1 MSRIGKQPIQVPTG
15 VEVSILDRIFIAKGS
30 KGQMEVPLHPLVELQ
45 QKENHIEVSCKGEE
59 TRQSRSLQGLFRS
72 LCANAVRG
80 VHQPFTRELELNG
93 VGYRLELKGTQ
104 LHMSLGFSH
113 PVIFD
118 LPAGVTAAVD
128 GKKVRVVLS
137 GVDKQLVGNTA
148 ARIRAKRPVEPYRGK
163 GIRYSDEIVKRK
175 EGKTAGK

>member
-1 MSRIGKQPIQVPTG
+1 MSRIGKQPIHIPSG
-15 VEVSILDRIFIAKGS
+15 VETSVSGQVFVAKGG
-30 KGQMEVPLHPLVELQ
+30 KGQMEVPLHPLIELQ
-45 QKENHIEVSCKGEE
+45 QKEDHIVVSCKEE
-59 TRQSRSLQGLFRS
+59 DTRQGKSLHGLFRS
-72 LCANAVRG
+72 LCANAVKG
-80 VHQPFTRELELNG
+80 VHENFTRELELNG
-93 VGYRLELKGTQ
+93 VGYRVELKSNQ

-118 LPAGVTAAVD
+118 LPSGITAAVD
-128 GKKVRVVLS
+128 GKKTRLVLS